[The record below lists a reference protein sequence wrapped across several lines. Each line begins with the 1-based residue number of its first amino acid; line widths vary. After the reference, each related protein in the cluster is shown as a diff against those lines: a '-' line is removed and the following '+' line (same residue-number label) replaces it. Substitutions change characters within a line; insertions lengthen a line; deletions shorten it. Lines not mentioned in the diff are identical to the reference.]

1 MKGYEGYELEE
12 QMNYI
17 LDKCVLR
24 QEQNK
29 LAKELSGGNKRKLSL
44 GMALIGKSKI
54 VFLDEP
60 TSGMDPVSR
69 RAIWNIIQEFKSEKR
84 TLILTTHNLDE
95 AEFLSERIAIM
106 AKGKLLIV
114 GSSAFIKKNFGVG
127 FHLNV
132 FQKSEG
138 INPD

>member
-1 MKGYEGYELEE
+1 
-12 QMNYI
+12 
-17 LDKCVLR
+17 
-24 QEQNK
+24 
-29 LAKELSGGNKRKLSL
+29 
-44 GMALIGKSKI
+44 MALIGKSKI

-60 TSGMDPVSR
+60 TSGVDPVSR
-69 RAIWNIIQEFKSEKR
+69 RAIWNILQEFKSEKR